1 MADACQVVR
10 KQDLPPPGGYKPIP
24 YKRLPAKQYFSGY
37 AMIAGYLGITA
48 AGLYIYSLNYKK
60 IKRDEIE
67 MRSAKM
73 AIYPMLLAERDREYL
88 KQLRRNRDA
97 EAELMKDVPGWEV
110 GTYYGERVYQNVPAD
125 ALVEPIFHEYYA
137 HADPREWIR
146 RTYLKLRS

>member
-1 MADACQVVR
+1 MAEACQIAR

-37 AMIAGYLGITA
+37 TMFAGY
-48 AGLYIYSLNYKK
+48 AGLTLVSIYLYNLTA
-60 IKRDEIE
+60 KRIQKNEIE

-97 EAELMKDVPGWEV
+97 EAELMRDVPGWEV
-110 GTYYGERVYQNVPAD
+110 GTYYGERVYKMLPPD
-125 ALVEPIFHEYYA
+125 TLVEPIFHEYYA
-137 HADPREWIR
+137 HSSPTEWFKRAYI
-146 RTYLKLRS
+146 KLRS

>member
-1 MADACQVVR
+1 MAEACQIAR

-24 YKRLPAKQYFSGY
+24 FKRVPAKTYFSGY
-37 AMIAGYLGITA
+37 TLFAGYIGVTIGA
-48 AGLYIYSLNYKK
+48 IYLYNLTLKK
-60 IKRDEIE
+60 VKKHEIE

-97 EAELMKDVPGWEV
+97 EAELMRDVPGWEV
-110 GTYYGERVYQNVPAD
+110 GTYYGERIYKLVPPD

-137 HADPREWIR
+137 HSSPTEWFKRAYI
-146 RTYLKLRS
+146 KLRS